1 MVGKMKKVSIII
13 PTYNGLKV
21 LKKCLESLKKTDYKN
36 LKIILVDN
44 GSSDG
49 TISFIKKNYP
59 SIEII
64 ALNKN
69 YGFAYAV
76 NKGIKKAI
84 KDGSDYILSLNNDVI
99 IPNKNWIRELIKTAE
114 KDNKIGII
122 GIKITSKNKR
132 LQFLFY
138 GLKSEGELD
147 KGQYDFIREVPA
159 INGVAMFIKKEVIK
173 KVGFFDERFFY
184 GRDDLDYGF
193 RARKAGFKVIY
204 NGKIKLIHYGGYSFK
219 ISKGKESLNLFKEKE
234 KGLLLFS
241 FKHLNLK
248 SKILAVLRVFIDVFI
263 SKENNKKI
271 SIKNIRFNKDFLKR
285 LYYAFLSFKET
296 IFS

>member
-99 IPNKNWIRELIKTAE
+99 IPNKNWIR
-114 KDNKIGII
+114 
-122 GIKITSKNKR
+122 
-132 LQFLFY
+132 QFLFY